1 MAAEQQA
8 AAPAL
13 QPHQQRMLDE
23 KAQLDPRVKALQAFV
38 ETPLFASLDS
48 SEQFDQHD
56 QLNAMERYQAALGR
70 RIARFQGTAA

>member
-1 MAAEQQA
+1 MSTEAPA

-23 KAQLDPRVKALQAFV
+23 KAQLDERVSKLAAFV
-38 ETPLFASLDS
+38 ETPACHALDG
-48 SEQFDQHD
+48 SEQFDLHT
-56 QLNAMERYQAALGR
+56 QLGGMEEYQAALGR